1 MVASDSSPVVSQPA
15 SNINERGALKGSARG
30 AGKEERRETFSL
42 LFSSLGPACE
52 LNRED
57 WGRVSGS
64 FNLKLRANTR
74 TQHCWGLLRPF
85 ACSLTNTVCIYF
97 NTTMVKED
105 VPAASDSIPRMKGTK
120 NTALVQFEAF
130 LPSLVHLSMNF
141 IGPND
146 ICFLT
151 VITSYPCQVPQAS
164 LPLVRRVFQQVQGT
178 HTTFC
183 TFIQL
188 F

>member
-1 MVASDSSPVVSQPA
+1 MVASDSSPVVSQSA
-15 SNINERGALKGSARG
+15 ININERGALKGSARG

-42 LFSSLGPACE
+42 LFSSFPSLFRALLGHACDP
-52 LNRED
+52 NRED

-105 VPAASDSIPRMKGTK
+105 VPAASDCIPRMKGTI
-120 NTALVQFEAF
+120 
-130 LPSLVHLSMNF
+130 LP
-141 IGPND
+141 G
-146 ICFLT
+146 
-151 VITSYPCQVPQAS
+151 
-164 LPLVRRVFQQVQGT
+164 
-178 HTTFC
+178 
-183 TFIQL
+183 
-188 F
+188 